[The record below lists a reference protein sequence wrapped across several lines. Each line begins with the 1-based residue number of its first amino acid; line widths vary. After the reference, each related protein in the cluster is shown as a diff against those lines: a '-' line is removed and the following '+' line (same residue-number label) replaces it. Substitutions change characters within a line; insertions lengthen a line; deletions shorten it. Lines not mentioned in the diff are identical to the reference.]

1 MAEKNGSKSTDFAQA
16 LEGRG
21 RAREARTGERSGAE
35 GEGQAGKTIHIG
47 GQFEKE
53 VSVALKILAAKESR
67 PVIALLC
74 EGINLVFEARGLP
87 PIAAV
92 TRPARE
98 KRE

>member
-21 RAREARTGERSGAE
+21 RAREGRTGERSGAE
-35 GEGQAGKTIHIG
+35 GRAGKLIHIG

-92 TRPARE
+92 TRPPRE